1 MDDVTQLPD
10 GEHREYNEDRVLKAV
25 YTVKDG
31 KIEGEYKEYDP
42 SYSRENPVV
51 VDNYKDGKLHG
62 VCKKCYGS
70 NNYVESVYDNGVL
83 QSRTV
88 RNYERESVQKYENGK
103 MIHEVVRDGDKVI
116 SDMEYRDGKFYNGF
130 YNYSGYVG
138 INKDLKEVKYQ
149 VKDGKYQ
156 GEYVDTLEGN
166 GVVAHYEDGVLHGKY
181 RSSRDSEVKE
191 GTYYQGKFTGTHI
204 KNNGNEIEFYRDGEL
219 DCTEFYEQSSGWNSK
234 KHLVARVRENGECK
248 ELGKNG
254 TIIRYQQKNGVKD
267 GTYEVL
273 DADGRWVRESGTYKN
288 GKLNGVYREFNSD
301 GTVAAR
307 RFYKDG
313 EDITPQQ
320 EVLRAAAAK
329 NVNKENKEG
338 KVNPKQSKIKKA
350 QVALEMKMAGVKN
363 KLMG

>member
-42 SYSRENPVV
+42 RYSREHPVI
-51 VDNYKDGKLHG
+51 VDNYKNGKLHG
-62 VCKKCYGS
+62 ICKEYYGGS
-70 NNYVESVYDNGVL
+70 DYAESVYDNGVL
-83 QSRTV
+83 QSKRT
-88 RNYERESVQKYENGK
+88 RYCGFESEQKYENGVLV
-103 MIHEVVRDGDKVI
+103 HEVKRYGDKVI
-116 SDMEYRDGKFYNGF
+116 TDMEYRDGKRYNGF
-130 YNYSGYVG
+130 YNESTYVG
-138 INKDLKEVKYQ
+138 INKDFKEVKYQ

-156 GEYVDTLEGN
+156 GEYIDTLDGV
-166 GVVAHYEDGVLHGKY
+166 GVVAHYEDGVLHGEY
-181 RSSRDSEVKE
+181 RDDHGSEIKT
-191 GTYYQGKFTGTHI
+191 GSYYYGKFTGTVERDKGYTVEHH
-204 KNNGNEIEFYRDGEL
+204 KDGEL
-219 DCTEFYEQSSGWNSK
+219 ECTEFYERSNSWDSK
-234 KHLVARVRENGECK
+234 RDLVARIRENGECK
-248 ELGKNG
+248 EFGEKG

-273 DADGRWVRESGTYKN
+273 DSDGRWVRESGTYKN

-350 QVALEMKMAGVKN
+350 QVALEMKMAEVKN